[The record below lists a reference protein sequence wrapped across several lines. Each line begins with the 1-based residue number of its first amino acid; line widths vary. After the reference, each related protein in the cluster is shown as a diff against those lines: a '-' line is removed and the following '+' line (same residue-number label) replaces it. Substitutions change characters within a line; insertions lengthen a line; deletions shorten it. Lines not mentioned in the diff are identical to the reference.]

1 MKMKKPKVIGCI
13 IGLFY
18 LPLGFYLMYLILA
31 HINATE
37 LMWFVWIISIPL
49 VIVIS
54 VIEKIIG
61 AE

>member
-1 MKMKKPKVIGCI
+1 MTKAKLIGGV

-31 HINATE
+31 HIDATE

-54 VIEKIIG
+54 LIEKVLG
-61 AE
+61 EE